1 MSISLLSVPRRVSP
15 TPCERNKK
23 LKLKLLFVRKGR
35 GREGEREKEDL
46 REFLW
51 LLLANYPVW
60 KWWQRRKELQ
70 MVLGWH
76 SRWERW
82 RILRTCFRWWRG
94 RHRTKVGP
102 ECSHNY
108 HVGFQQDEALLHWVR
123 DVRHCLA
130 PLMRKWCSWGSL
142 LARVDTMGRRMESVE
157 EVERALVCL
166 VELLL
171 GCHSAADLVPMP
183 SIRC

>member
-23 LKLKLLFVRKGR
+23 LKWLFVRKGR
-35 GREGEREKEDL
+35 GREGEMGRWRGREREKEDL

-60 KWWQRRKELQ
+60 KWWRRRKELQ

-76 SRWERW
+76 SRWARW
-82 RILRTCFRWWRG
+82 RILRTCFQWWRG

-102 ECSHNY
+102 GRSHNY
-108 HVGFQQDEALLHWVR
+108 HVGFRQDEALLHWVR

-142 LARVDTMGRRMESVE
+142 LARVDTMGRRM
-157 EVERALVCL
+157 
-166 VELLL
+166 
-171 GCHSAADLVPMP
+171 
-183 SIRC
+183 